1 MVDTEGFKKWLKENS
16 SYSEAVIG
24 DMASRVKRADGI
36 IEWYDEEVYQFYLE
50 QKEQYKCLSVS
61 VRSQIKRVSNYIE
74 NFMRGDDKK
83 RLRHLRLKRC
93 ATAPFVLPD
102 FLHSRSFVL

>member
-61 VRSQIKRVSNYIE
+61 VRPQIKRAVKLYRK
-74 NFMRGDDKK
+74 FHAR
-83 RLRHLRLKRC
+83 R
-93 ATAPFVLPD
+93 
-102 FLHSRSFVL
+102 

>member
-61 VRSQIKRVSNYIE
+61 VRSQSKRAVKLYRK
-74 NFMRGDDKK
+74 FHAR
-83 RLRHLRLKRC
+83 R
-93 ATAPFVLPD
+93 
-102 FLHSRSFVL
+102 

>member
-61 VRSQIKRVSNYIE
+61 VRSQIKRAVKLYRK
-74 NFMRGDDKK
+74 FHAR
-83 RLRHLRLKRC
+83 R
-93 ATAPFVLPD
+93 
-102 FLHSRSFVL
+102 

>member
-36 IEWYDEEVYQFYLE
+36 IEWYDEEVYQFYLVAFLVAYLE

-61 VRSQIKRVSNYIE
+61 VRSQIKRAVKLYRK
-74 NFMRGDDKK
+74 FHAR
-83 RLRHLRLKRC
+83 R
-93 ATAPFVLPD
+93 
-102 FLHSRSFVL
+102 

>member
-36 IEWYDEEVYQFYLE
+36 IEWYDEDLLLPV
-50 QKEQYKCLSVS
+50 
-61 VRSQIKRVSNYIE
+61 
-74 NFMRGDDKK
+74 
-83 RLRHLRLKRC
+83 LRTE
-93 ATAPFVLPD
+93 TAEKA
-102 FLHSRSFVL
+102 